1 MTIQITRPEVEALI
15 NQRLQSGAFRDAED
29 VILQALQA
37 TGTAPPQRDPLDLG
51 ASIKDRTVDVGSR
64 RPVFEQGLG
73 LFGSPEDAAL
83 LDDVVSIAYQE
94 RRRPSKREPAL

>member
-1 MTIQITRPEVEALI
+1 MTIQITKPEVEALI

-37 TGTAPPQRDPLDLG
+37 AGPAGRADD
-51 ASIKDRTVDVGSR
+51 IDSR
-64 RPVFEQGLG
+64 SPVFEQGLG

-83 LDDVVSIAYQE
+83 LDEVVSIAYEE
-94 RRRPSKREPAL
+94 RRRPS